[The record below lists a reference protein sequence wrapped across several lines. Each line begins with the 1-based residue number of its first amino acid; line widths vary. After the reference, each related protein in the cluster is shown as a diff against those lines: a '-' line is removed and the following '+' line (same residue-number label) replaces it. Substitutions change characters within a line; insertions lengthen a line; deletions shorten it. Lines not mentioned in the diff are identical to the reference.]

1 MRELKLELVKIL
13 KAAKKTPSKQSLI
26 KEYDWRCKSPHIRPL
41 GWKRKWILEQFQALE
56 AEVKG
61 LKEALQSV
69 METLE
74 AGDIMGHESYYVNR
88 IKELLTP
95 AEAGKK

>member
-1 MRELKLELVKIL
+1 MCKKLSNKITKQESPIDGSDEYWYKLKDGTYVLINLEI
-13 KAAKKTPSKQSLI
+13 KQDL
-26 KEYDWRCKSPHIRPL
+26 
-41 GWKRKWILEQFQALE
+41 QALE